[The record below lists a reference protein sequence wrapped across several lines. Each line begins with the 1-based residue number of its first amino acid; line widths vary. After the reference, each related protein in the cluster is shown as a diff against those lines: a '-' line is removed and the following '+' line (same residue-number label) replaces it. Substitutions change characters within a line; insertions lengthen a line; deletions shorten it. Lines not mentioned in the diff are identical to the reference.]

1 MKKNTKIFAAMAMAV
16 ALVLGAGFFA
26 SCSSGDDDGGS
37 GSGSS
42 SKSTLII
49 TAGDRNDPDP
59 SKNITE
65 LTLAVFD
72 KCDIYL
78 DADSNAKILPKIKE
92 TLSKEGIDKIKIPT
106 YYDDMPY
113 YYKEIDEIG
122 LNDFD
127 WSYEWTFAGNE
138 DNIVEYGVSD
148 YEKTR
153 CTIKG
158 LRKGEVTVTLN
169 VKATNDEKTCFE
181 ESKSVKV
188 KIVSERSPY

>member
-1 MKKNTKIFAAMAMAV
+1 MKKNTKIFTAMATAF

-26 SCSSGDDDGGS
+26 SCSSGDDDGGSGS

-106 YYDDMPY
+106 YYDDMP
-113 YYKEIDEIG
+113 
-122 LNDFD
+122 
-127 WSYEWTFAGNE
+127 
-138 DNIVEYGVSD
+138 
-148 YEKTR
+148 
-153 CTIKG
+153 
-158 LRKGEVTVTLN
+158 
-169 VKATNDEKTCFE
+169 
-181 ESKSVKV
+181 
-188 KIVSERSPY
+188 

>member
-1 MKKNTKIFAAMAMAV
+1 MKKNTKIFTAMATAF

-26 SCSSGDDDGGS
+26 SCSSGDDDSSGGS
-37 GSGSS
+37 SS

-78 DADSNAKILPKIKE
+78 DADSNPKIWSKIKE
-92 TLSKEGIDKIKIPT
+92 NTSKEGIKIKIPS
-106 YYDDMPY
+106 YYDDMPDR
-113 YYKEIDEIG
+113 YKEIDDIS
-122 LNDFD
+122 LNDFK
-127 WSYEWTFAGNE
+127 WSYEWTFAGNG
-138 DNIVEYGVSD
+138 DNIVEYGVPP

-158 LRKGEVTVTLN
+158 LRKGEVTVTLH
-169 VKATNDEKTCFE
+169 VKADDDEKTCFE